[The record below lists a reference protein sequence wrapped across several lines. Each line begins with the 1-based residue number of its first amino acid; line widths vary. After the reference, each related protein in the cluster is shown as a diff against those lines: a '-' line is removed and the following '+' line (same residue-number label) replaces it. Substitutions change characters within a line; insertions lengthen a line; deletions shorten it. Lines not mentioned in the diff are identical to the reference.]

1 MLLALS
7 CSTSVNILGEATNPF
22 GQSVIH
28 DLTFRVCVIK
38 LWEGGYGDEREGG
51 VRFADYAIGFGV
63 GLGLVGVMM

>member
-1 MLLALS
+1 M
-7 CSTSVNILGEATNPF
+7 
-22 GQSVIH
+22 IH

-51 VRFADYAIGFGV
+51 VRFADYAFGFGV